1 MVQKSSGMRTPVV
14 FIIFNRADTARRVL
28 AAIRQARPS
37 RLFVIADGPRPHRTG
52 EEQRCLEARAVITE
66 IDWECEVTTDFS
78 DVNLGCRKRI
88 SSGLDRVF
96 ATVEEAIILEDDC
109 LPEPSFFGY
118 CEELLDRY
126 RDDQRVMHIAGTN
139 YLFGNYQARMSR
151 ASYYFSRYNH
161 CWGWATWRRA
171 WKKYDATMSCWPELR
186 ESGRLADILA
196 GDEWAVAYWQRA
208 FQQVFDGRID
218 SWSFVWTLSCWIN
231 SGLTILPTVN
241 LISNIGFN
249 DQGAHTFN
257 RRSRFA
263 NMETTPISLPLID
276 PPFLIR
282 DREADHYTQRH
293 NFRDGWLIRLA
304 RRFLEYQVRRRQQR
318 RG

>member
-1 MVQKSSGMRTPVV
+1 MRTPVV

-37 RLFVIADGPRPHRTG
+37 RLFVIADGPRPHRVG
-52 EEQRCLEARAVITE
+52 EEQRCLEARAVIEE

-126 RDDQRVMHIAGTN
+126 RDDTRVMHIAGVN
-139 YLFGNYQARMSR
+139 YLFGQFQERLTRY
-151 ASYYFSRYNH
+151 SYYFSRYNH
-161 CWGWATWRRA
+161 CGAWATWRRA
-171 WKKYDATMSCWPELR
+171 WTLYDSDMNCWPELHK
-186 ESGRLADILA
+186 SGQLADILA
-196 GDEWAVAYWQRA
+196 GDEWAVRYWENA
-208 FQQVFDGRID
+208 FQQVFDRRTD
-218 SWSFVWTLSCWIN
+218 SWSFVWTFSCWIN
-231 SGLTILPTVN
+231 NGLTILPSVN

-249 DQGAHTFN
+249 EQGAHTIN
-257 RRSRFA
+257 KRSRFA
-263 NMETTPISLPLID
+263 NMKTAPISLPLSNPI
-276 PPFLIR
+276 FMIR
-282 DREADHYTQRH
+282 DIKADRYIQRH
-293 NFRDGWLIRLA
+293 NFKDGIFIRLA
-304 RRFLEYQVRRRQQR
+304 RKMLRYYVQR
-318 RG
+318 SQRS